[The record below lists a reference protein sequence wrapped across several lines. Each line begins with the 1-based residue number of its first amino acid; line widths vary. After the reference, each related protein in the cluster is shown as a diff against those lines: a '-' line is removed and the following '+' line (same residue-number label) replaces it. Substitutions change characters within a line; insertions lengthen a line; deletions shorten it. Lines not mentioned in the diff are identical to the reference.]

1 MTEVK
6 QVDICIFVASVSLA
20 HGNLDFEMPV
30 RPSIGNT
37 RVSLKIYEY
46 GVQRESRTEYKIC
59 SEKKKRS
66 VLNWERTLEAVIM
79 DEVTQEIRSIGKRG
93 GLRLESDVF
102 SLVPL
107 KGLSC

>member
-1 MTEVK
+1 
-6 QVDICIFVASVSLA
+6 
-20 HGNLDFEMPV
+20 
-30 RPSIGNT
+30 
-37 RVSLKIYEY
+37 
-46 GVQRESRTEYKIC
+46 
-59 SEKKKRS
+59 
-66 VLNWERTLEAVIM
+66 M